1 MKPNPKKESKEIEEE
16 SRRLALETLRERY
29 CMNCFC
35 LKAECI
41 CSLSELKGLRARS
54 DLHDSVQKVARHSI
68 EFEIVVCENGRFCRG
83 SEGIGGGG
91 LRYYG

>member
-16 SRRLALETLRERY
+16 SRRFALETLRERY

-54 DLHDSVQKVARHSI
+54 DLHDGVQKVARHSI
-68 EFEIVVCENGRFCRG
+68 EFEIDGCENGRFYRG
-83 SEGIGGGG
+83 NEGIGGGG

>member
-16 SRRLALETLRERY
+16 SRRLALETLQERY

-41 CSLSELKGLRARS
+41 CSLSERKGLRARS
-54 DLHDSVQKVARHSI
+54 DLRNGVQKVDE
-68 EFEIVVCENGRFCRG
+68 EFESN
-83 SEGIGGGG
+83 SK
-91 LRYYG
+91 